1 MTWPIVILAILSVG
15 LVLLLFWQF
24 DRKRAQVEIAPE
36 TPNIAVVLDHRNIRT
51 TVDQYGGKHDSY
63 WWTVIRQD
71 TSEEQTLQVTKGE
84 FDEHSEGQT
93 IELDENPD
101 TSQLVHP
108 GRLGSRTK
116 KL

>member
-1 MTWPIVILAILSVG
+1 MNWQIVIVAILSVG

-24 DRKRAQVEIAPE
+24 DRRRAPAEKAPE

-84 FDEHSEGQT
+84 YHLHAEGET
-93 IELDENPD
+93 F
-101 TSQLVHP
+101 
-108 GRLGSRTK
+108 
-116 KL
+116 KLQ